1 MVNLYFLWLSL
12 IKEISKDQQVLCITH
27 QPFLA
32 AGGLAH
38 FKVNKNVIDGIT
50 YTSISKLTTKKQR
63 KNELIELIGGGSSEV
78 NDYAS
83 RLLDQ
88 AAA

>member
-1 MVNLYFLWLSL
+1 
-12 IKEISKDQQVLCITH
+12 
-27 QPFLA
+27 
-32 AGGLAH
+32 
-38 FKVNKNVIDGIT
+38 VNKNVIDGIT

-63 KNELIELIGGGSSEV
+63 KNELVEMIGGGFCEA

-83 RLLDQ
+83 RLLDR